1 MVWFSING
9 QNIGLPLW
17 HNRFSRCWAVFWS
30 LVEHLLWVK
39 GCPGGISHHSVPPQ
53 WAKMCVIMAWSTA
66 NGQNINWCSWQYWFS
81 RFWRVLWSW
90 YSTFRRW
97 TGIPV
102 EPVKTI
108 HHCSGLR
115 NCVFM
120 VWSSNMARKLNCLHG
135 ETIFSRCW
143 GVFWY
148 LVEYLPQVE
157 RCSGLVSQ
165 HCVPLKLDQKVCI
178 HGLIHYKWPEHWL
191 SFMAKPVF
199 QVLRSLLVFGRASS
213 AGGKM
218 FSPVSQYC
226 VPL

>member
-1 MVWFSING
+1 MARISIDVYGNTG
-9 QNIGLPLW
+9 
-17 HNRFSRCWAVFWS
+17 F
-30 LVEHLLWVK
+30 
-39 GCPGGISHHSVPPQ
+39 PGFEESCGHGTAHSVGGL
-53 WAKMCVIMAWSTA
+53 V
-66 NGQNINWCSWQYWFS
+66 F
-81 RFWRVLWSW
+81 LWS
-90 YSTFRRW
+90 
-97 TGIPV
+97 
-102 EPVKTI
+102 
-108 HHCSGLR
+108 HCSGLR
-115 NCVFM
+115 KCVFM

-135 ETIFSRCW
+135 KTIFSRCW

-165 HCVPLKLDQKVCI
+165 HCVPLKLDKKVCI

-218 FSPVSQYC
+218 FSSVSQYC